1 MYTVRFNH
9 RTFPASLTSATLV
22 SFSCAL
28 CSLKSYS
35 VPIFPRNEMPC
46 MMVFESIQE
55 YFDIGSD
62 SGNGVTV
69 KYGEKNN
76 L

>member
-1 MYTVRFNH
+1 
-9 RTFPASLTSATLV
+9 
-22 SFSCAL
+22 
-28 CSLKSYS
+28 
-35 VPIFPRNEMPC
+35 MPC